1 MGSITVGKSKLKI
14 DPAKTLQS
22 MLGEHP
28 ILKVAY
34 NFMEPYLM
42 TKSIVHPPLL
52 YAKWRDWDGQPL
64 SEKSLFYQGLDEL
77 GAASL
82 CGVSDEVVATAEAIS
97 KQKPELALD
106 WYRREHRETIQDP
119 TSLLT

>member
-1 MGSITVGKSKLKI
+1 
-14 DPAKTLQS
+14 
-22 MLGEHP
+22 
-28 ILKVAY
+28 
-34 NFMEPYLM
+34 
-42 TKSIVHPPLL
+42 LL

-106 WYRREHRETIQDP
+106 WYRREHRLEHPMKKAGQGKWVPDFGYRYLTEDVPFGLVVTKGLAQLAGVP
-119 TSLLT
+119 TPAKN